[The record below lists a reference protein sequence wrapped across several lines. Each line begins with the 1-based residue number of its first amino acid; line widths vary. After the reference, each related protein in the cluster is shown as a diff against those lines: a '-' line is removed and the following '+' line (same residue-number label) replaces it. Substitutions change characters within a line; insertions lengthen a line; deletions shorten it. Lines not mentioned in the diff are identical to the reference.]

1 MALESLRDPLG
12 RLSALPVTMNAAYD
26 ANSAIPNDMRWS
38 AERQYVQNDVVVD
51 DNGGASD
58 PSAYIL
64 TGATSLLGG
73 DPPANTAAWQWVS
86 LAGYKAYP
94 EPPSPPSTMTV
105 VARMPT
111 ISMSAWNNAA
121 RVGRR

>member
-26 ANSAIPNDMRWS
+26 ANSLTPNDMRWS
-38 AERQYVQNDVVVD
+38 AERQYVQNDVVVVE
-51 DNGGASD
+51 NGD
-58 PSAYIL
+58 TYAYIL
-64 TGATSLLGG
+64 TGASSLLGG
-73 DPPANTAAWQWVS
+73 ESPENVGAWQWVS
-86 LAGYKAYP
+86 LSGTKAYP